1 MFCENFICTRFK
13 AEHISNRFNCFDT
26 LKLYVL
32 SQIENNFQQDIFN
45 NFYEVQQSSNN
56 VLSEMFPRLLK
67 VSYKSLQLD
76 GYYLF

>member
-1 MFCENFICTRFK
+1 MFWEYFICICFK
-13 AEHISNRFNCFDT
+13 AEHIGNRFICYDT

-32 SQIENNFQQDIFN
+32 SQIEKHFQHDIFN

-67 VSYKSLQLD
+67 VS
-76 GYYLF
+76 